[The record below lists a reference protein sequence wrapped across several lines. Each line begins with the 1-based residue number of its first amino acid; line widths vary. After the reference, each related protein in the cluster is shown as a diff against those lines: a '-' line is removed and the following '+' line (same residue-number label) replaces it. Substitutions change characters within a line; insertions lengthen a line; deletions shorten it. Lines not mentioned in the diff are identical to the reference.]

1 MSGLSEIMSN
11 CLMKIIEY
19 SDQYRDDMIFMVLE
33 AKNALGRIPH
43 LNEDLLDIQ
52 RHYLDKAE
60 PFYLALSDE
69 SRVIGCMGY
78 HAIPGTDHVRLQR
91 LYVKC
96 NLKQHGIGSTLLK
109 TVEQHAIQCGKTKA
123 IAHLGNQDYWESRLF
138 CPAQGYCF
146 LKENNMCKSDN
157 SIRIIQALWLLG
169 ALRVKGPI
177 TDDCQSIFFVLKC
190 RCERLMPQSRR

>member
-19 SDQYRDDMIFMVLE
+19 SSQYRDDMIFMVLE

-52 RHYLDKAE
+52 RHYLDKGDS
-60 PFYLALSDE
+60 FYLALSNE

-78 HAIPGTDHVRLQR
+78 HAIPGTAHVRLQR

-96 NLKQHGIGSTLLK
+96 NLKRCGIGSALLK
-109 TVEQHAIQCGKTKA
+109 TVEQHAIQHGKTRA
-123 IAHLGNQDYWESRLF
+123 IVHLGNQDYWESRLF
-138 CPAQGYCF
+138 YPAQGYSF
-146 LKENNMCKSDN
+146 FAEDYMGKE
-157 SIRIIQALWLLG
+157 L
-169 ALRVKGPI
+169 
-177 TDDCQSIFFVLKC
+177 VL
-190 RCERLMPQSRR
+190 